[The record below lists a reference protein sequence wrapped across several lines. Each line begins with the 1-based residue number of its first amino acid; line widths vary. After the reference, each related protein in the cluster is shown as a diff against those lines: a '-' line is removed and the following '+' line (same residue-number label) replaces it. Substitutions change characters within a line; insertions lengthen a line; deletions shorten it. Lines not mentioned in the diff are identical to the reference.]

1 MPLTPVSLADTF
13 DVWRIRTNQIITSL
27 DSAESNVANITT
39 LTTVVNVASQAAFA
53 KANAANYFAYLV
65 NANTVAAFSYANS
78 SYINLSTVITAAFDK
93 ANTGDTTG
101 SSAFDKANAANVLAY
116 SSGLTGAAAFDAA
129 NTIGGAA
136 FNAANAANIVGGA
149 AFDKANTAGGGYYR
163 GNNGDKGLTS
173 NKNDL
178 FRINNDYVSQNLYF
192 SAGENACATGPL
204 TVNTGFVIQV
214 NAGARVVI
222 V

>member
-1 MPLTPVSLADTF
+1 MSLTPVSLADTF

-27 DSAESNVANITT
+27 TSAESNVANATA
-39 LTTVVNVASQAAFA
+39 LTTAVNVVSQAAFT

-65 NANTVAAFSYANS
+65 NANTVAAFNYANS
-78 SYINLSTVITAAFDK
+78 SYINLSTVIAAAFDK

-116 SSGLTGAAAFDAA
+116 SSGLIGSAAFDAA

-136 FNAANAANIVGGA
+136 FNAANTIGGA
-149 AFDKANTAGGGYYR
+149 AFDKANTAGGGYYK
-163 GNNGDKGLTS
+163 GNNGDKGLES

-178 FRINNDYVSQNLYF
+178 FRVNNNYVSQNLFF
-192 SAGENACATGPL
+192 SAGENASATGPL
-204 TVNTGFVIQV
+204 TVNTGIIITI
-214 NAGARVVI
+214 NTGARVVI